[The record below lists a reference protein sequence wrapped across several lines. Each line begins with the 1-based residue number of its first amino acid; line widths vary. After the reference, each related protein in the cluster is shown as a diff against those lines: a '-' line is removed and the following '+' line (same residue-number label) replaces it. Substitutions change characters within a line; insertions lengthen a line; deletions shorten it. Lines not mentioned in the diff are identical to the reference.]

1 MLSFVAVPVISEIK
15 ISPART
21 EGSTRRVTWSPRP
34 STAQPRKSKPGPRLA
49 TVAGAKVLT
58 EVKTGSGSTA
68 TRVWTEALHRK
79 KETFAKSGGDGL
91 GLSWKWK
98 WEVGLD
104 GEWKERVVAID
115 EGRQQKARER
125 EER

>member
-68 TRVWTEALHRK
+68 TRVCTEALHRK
-79 KETFAKSGGDGL
+79 KETFANNGGD
-91 GLSWKWK
+91 GLSWKW
-98 WEVGLD
+98 EDGLD

-115 EGRQQKARER
+115 EGIQVSEGNDKLSQR
-125 EER
+125 